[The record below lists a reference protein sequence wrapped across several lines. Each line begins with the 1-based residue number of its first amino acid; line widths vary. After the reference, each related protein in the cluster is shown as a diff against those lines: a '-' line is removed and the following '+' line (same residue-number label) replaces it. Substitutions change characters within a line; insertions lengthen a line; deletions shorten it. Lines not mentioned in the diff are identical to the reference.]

1 MILGAYNKFHEGLDA
16 TRAIDG
22 IGPLLLRLY
31 LAPIF
36 WMAGIK
42 KLENFDS
49 TVTWFGNANW
59 GLGLP
64 FPELLAFLATWTEI
78 FGAVF
83 LVLGFALRWISIP
96 LIVTMIVAIF
106 TVHIDNGWL
115 AIAEPQG
122 FFANERTAEAVNRL
136 GIAKD
141 ILREHGN
148 YNWLTGQGSL
158 VILNNGIEFAATYT
172 IMLISL
178 FFTGAGK
185 FFSVDYWLNRKVRA
199 ETKVYTAST
208 INN

>member
-1 MILGAYNKFHEGLDA
+1 MLLSVYNKFHDSLDA
-16 TRAIDG
+16 TRVVDG
-22 IGPLLLRLY
+22 LAPLLLRLY

-36 WMAGIK
+36 WMAGTK
-42 KLENFDS
+42 KLANFDS
-49 TVTWFGNANW
+49 TVAWFGNADW

-78 FGAVF
+78 LGAVF

-96 LIVTMIVAIF
+96 LIATMIVAIF

-122 FFANERTAEAVNRL
+122 LFANDRTAEAANRL
-136 GIAKD
+136 AAAKGI
-141 ILREHGN
+141 LQEHGN
-148 YNWLTGQGSL
+148 YNWLTGRGNL
-158 VILNNGIEFAATYT
+158 VVLNNGIEFAATYT
-172 IMLISL
+172 IMLLSL

-185 FFSVDYWLNRKVRA
+185 FVSVDYWLNKKVRND
-199 ETKVYTAST
+199 TAVFTTST